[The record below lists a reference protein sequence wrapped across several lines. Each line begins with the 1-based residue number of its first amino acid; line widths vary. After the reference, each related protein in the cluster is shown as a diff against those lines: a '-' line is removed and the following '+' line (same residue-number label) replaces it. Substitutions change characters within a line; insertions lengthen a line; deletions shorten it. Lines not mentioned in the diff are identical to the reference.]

1 SGISGT
7 LNGEGIP
14 FTALEADIV
23 YGGGGI
29 AVSDMRAAGG
39 AIGINVDGNVDY
51 QAGTLDASGTL
62 VPANILNTVL
72 GNIPVL
78 GNLLLGGEGQGIFA
92 ANFRIAGPINNPQVA
107 VNPLSAVAPG
117 VLRKLF
123 LFKAWNPS
131 SAPKPR
137 RRKPRRPPIRRP
149 PAKDRTR
156 PASAARDASGRRRA

>member
-1 SGISGT
+1 MPE
-7 LNGEGIP
+7 NE
-14 FTALEADIV
+14 D
-23 YGGGGI
+23 
-29 AVSDMRAAGG
+29 SDMRAAGG
-39 AIGINVDGNVDY
+39 AIGINVDGHVDY

-92 ANFRIAGPINNPQVA
+92 ANFRIAGPINDPQVA

-131 SAPKPR
+131 SAPKTPAAQN
-137 RRKPRRPPIRRP
+137 PPPTPPPGDQP
-149 PAKDRTR
+149 PA
-156 PASAARDASGRRRA
+156 AGGSN

>member
-1 SGISGT
+1 
-7 LNGEGIP
+7 
-14 FTALEADIV
+14 
-23 YGGGGI
+23 
-29 AVSDMRAAGG
+29 
-39 AIGINVDGNVDY
+39 
-51 QAGTLDASGTL
+51 TLDASGTL

-92 ANFRIAGPINNPQVA
+92 ANFRIAGPISDPQVS

-131 SAPKPR
+131 SAPKAPA
-137 RRKPRRPPIRRP
+137 PAAPLQTPPSGDQA
-149 PAKDRTR
+149 PAGGG
-156 PASAARDASGRRRA
+156 SN